1 MIIFLLHV
9 RFFPGNLV
17 LMSRKPNAALDIA
30 KLLHAKDVESCVR
43 SDLSRQFEKL
53 VKYIRYPSFLF
64 DQNIFSFFP
73 VSDISGCFGSLAK
86 LSLKCSSVRV
96 HFTEII
102 FPLARSLFR
111 HVCVS
116 SRTPRMRGGA
126 P

>member
-1 MIIFLLHV
+1 
-9 RFFPGNLV
+9 
-17 LMSRKPNAALDIA
+17 MSRKPNAALDIA

-96 HFTEII
+96 STSPKSFS
-102 FPLARSLFR
+102 RSRDHCFGMC
-111 HVCVS
+111 VCPPE
-116 SRTPRMRGGA
+116 PRG
-126 P
+126 